1 MLRAKVIICV
11 LTVYVSVSVSRPL
24 TPDPCAVLYLAS
36 SHPVAFV
43 QSKLPQSSKALLG
56 VSDGGPPHHDPQT
69 PKVTLGVLPAQCFKV
84 EQTDT
89 VITTTTTTGGD
100 PGLDSVTF
108 EPSQDTQTTTISS
121 DALHALVEQLRP
133 SSPPQSVQEIVII
146 QTLDNA
152 EAGASMQQQD

>member
-1 MLRAKVIICV
+1 MFVLCAEGNDCV
-11 LTVYVSVSVSRPL
+11 CVCIPPPL
-24 TPDPCAVLYLAS
+24 PLDPRAVLYLAS

-56 VSDGGPPHHDPQT
+56 VSDSVPHHNDPQT
-69 PKVTLGVLPAQCFKV
+69 PMVTVGIPAQCFKV

-89 VITTTTTTGGD
+89 VITTASD

-108 EPSQDTQTTTISS
+108 EPSQESQTTTISS

-152 EAGASMQQQD
+152 EAGASIQQQD

>member
-1 MLRAKVIICV
+1 MCLYPPV
-11 LTVYVSVSVSRPL
+11 
-24 TPDPCAVLYLAS
+24 AVLYLAS

-56 VSDGGPPHHDPQT
+56 ISDGGPPHHDPQT
-69 PKVTLGVLPAQCFKV
+69 PKVTLGLPAQCFKV

-89 VITTTTTTGGD
+89 VITTTTAGD

-108 EPSQDTQTTTISS
+108 EPGQDTQTTTISS

-152 EAGASMQQQD
+152 EVGTCIQQQD